1 MSSNSL
7 EREEEGGEQSN
18 SWDLKI
24 NSSNILEGLNGS
36 SNNHSS
42 SNNSN
47 SLNHN
52 NSHRNR
58 HDESSVSKIS
68 ECELD

>member
-42 SNNSN
+42 SNN
-47 SLNHN
+47 HN